1 MQNIAISKPVSSLNS
16 PSPVVVAQPAVRV
29 LAGMLLAASLGT
41 VLLLADW
48 VIEAWVGPQALLGW
62 VSLWAAVFVTLA
74 LTAPQLCRWN
84 GAVAR
89 WLAQALHARRQAAIE
104 NANWTAAAQ
113 DFRARSELRAAWARH
128 SD

>member
-1 MQNIAISKPVSSLNS
+1 MQNIAITKPVPSLNP
-16 PSPVVVAQPAVRV
+16 PSPAVVAQPAVRV

-48 VIEAWVGPQALLGW
+48 IIEAWVGPQALLGW

-74 LTAPQLCRWN
+74 LTAPQLRRWN

-89 WLAQALHARRQAAIE
+89 LLAQALHGRRQASIE
-104 NANWTAAAQ
+104 NANWAAAAQ
-113 DFRARSELRAAWARH
+113 DFRARSEVRAAWARQ
-128 SD
+128 SS